1 MLGVVR
7 WWSFWRRWLI
17 NAIYHKKKKSLKLK
31 QTTPSKKGW
40 RKSQSWLWKEGE

>member
-17 NAIYHKKKKSLKLK
+17 NAIYHKKKKKVEIEADDPF
-31 QTTPSKKGW
+31 Q
-40 RKSQSWLWKEGE
+40 EGVA